1 MEEYVKILNQLV
13 NHSEHEVVE
22 FKHAKDNYSF
32 EDLGK
37 YFSTLS
43 NEANLRGLKRAW
55 IIFGVKDKTHEF
67 LGTNYKN
74 SETALQKLKHDIAQH
89 TTDGMTFRNIITL
102 SIEGKRV
109 LMFEIPAAPR
119 NMKVCWKNFAYGR
132 DGESLVALNTDKADE
147 IRYQAPRPEWSAELV
162 EDGNIADLDELALA
176 TARIMFKKVHASN
189 MPANEIDS
197 WSTKQF
203 LTHSEMMRKGKLTR
217 SAILLLGK
225 PTSLQ
230 KIHPVEARIT
240 WVWKNASGDVV
251 DYEHFTVPFILSVEK
266 IFGRIRNKTMREL
279 PGGTLFPDTMKQYED
294 YSIREALH
302 NCIAH
307 QDYNLQ
313 RRITLVETEN
323 ALIYTNGGDFIPKS
337 IENVLREESPQTD
350 YRNTNLCHGM
360 HHFNMIDTVGRGIP
374 KMFSEQRR
382 RFFPMPLYDINKE
395 NNTVSVTL
403 IGVGSDDAY
412 MDLLKSDSSLTL
424 MECLWLDAI
433 RSHKPVSKE
442 AIKHLKDKK
451 LIEGR
456 APRYHIALSIAKK
469 TQQVAHYTK
478 ETGLKKSVLI
488 NLILQLALNAGSQGF
503 KRKEAFDTLEQSL
516 PVSLTPSQKLNKVS
530 NLLKSMQSEGLLI
543 KTPTGKA
550 WIITEEGKKRVEI

>member
-1 MEEYVKILNQLV
+1 MEDYINILNKLL
-13 NHSEHEVVE
+13 NHTEHEVVE

-32 EDLGK
+32 EDMGK
-37 YFSTLS
+37 YFSALS

-55 IIFGVKDKTHEF
+55 LVFGIKDKTHVI
-67 LGTNYKN
+67 LGTNYRN
-74 SETALQKLKHDIAQH
+74 SESALQKLKHDIAQH
-89 TTDGMTFRNIITL
+89 TTDGITFRNIVPL
-102 SIEGKRV
+102 FIEGKRV
-109 LMFEIPAAPR
+109 LLFEIPAAPR

-132 DGESLVALNTDKADE
+132 DGESLVALNTEKTDE
-147 IRYQAPRPEWSAELV
+147 IRYQAPRPDWSAELV
-162 EDGNIADLDELALA
+162 EDGNLEDLDELALA

-189 MPANEIDS
+189 IPANEVDS
-197 WSTKQF
+197 WTTDQF
-203 LTHSEMMRKGKLTR
+203 LIHSEMMRKGKLTR

-230 KIHPVEARIT
+230 KIQPVEARIS
-240 WVWKNASGDVV
+240 WVWKNNSGDIL

-307 QDYNLQ
+307 QDYNLNK
-313 RRITLVETEN
+313 RITLVETEN

-337 IENVLREESPQTD
+337 VENVLREESPQTY

-382 RFFPMPLYDINKE
+382 RFFPMPEYDINKE

-433 RSHKPVSKE
+433 RGHKTVSKE
-442 AIKHLKDKK
+442 AIKRLRERK

-456 APRYHIALSIAKK
+456 APHFHIALNLAKK
-469 TQQVAHYTK
+469 TNLIGHYTK
-478 ETGLKKSVLI
+478 ETGLNHNAISKW
-488 NLILQLALNAGSQGF
+488 ILQLGLNAYPDGF
-503 KRKEAFDTLEQSL
+503 KRKDVFEIVETSL
-516 PVSLTPSQKLNKVS
+516 PISLSKKQKLDYIS
-530 NLLKSMQSEGLLI
+530 NTLRLLQRKGFLS
-543 KTPTGKA
+543 KTANGRG
-550 WIITEEGKKRVEI
+550 WIITDQGKKEIT